1 MLHHHP
7 WINLNTT
14 LHQGTE
20 TGIDSYSAFT
30 DNGRIKHTDMRD
42 VLTNA
47 GIKRVVVVGL
57 ATDYC
62 VKATVED
69 AVEFGFE
76 TIVVVSWPW
85 VNWAY
90 VLMLAFSF

>member
-1 MLHHHP
+1 MLRYHP

-14 LHQGTE
+14 FHQGTA
-20 TGIDSYSAFT
+20 TGIDSYSAFA
-30 DNGRIKHTDMRD
+30 DNGRIKYTDMRD
-42 VLTNA
+42 VLSNA
-47 GIKRVVVVGL
+47 GIQRVVVVGL

-76 TIVVVSWPW
+76 TIVVVGRPW
-85 VNWAY
+85 VRL
-90 VLMLAFSF
+90 LMCSCWHISF